1 MDVARRANLD
11 AGHGDAM
18 SRISRLILWVLGF
31 VVVAIA
37 ILALLPSLL
46 GSLLF
51 ALLVFALFDLSSR
64 RYRSGVRTLN
74 SSLRA
79 VSDQQGAIEKVARA
93 FSKGGPLRS
102 RCYEYARRLIAGEDA
117 IGAALASGV
126 PLQLS
131 TAVALSTAPAS
142 PVSTDVGS
150 REVGDNDSPPID
162 PLRELA
168 MMETTSMPAYGQ
180 FLYLGVTAMVTC
192 LVMAFMATSIV
203 PTMEQMFEEFG
214 LSMPLQ
220 WVFEMGPVVWVF
232 VLLGAIG
239 VILVPILN
247 RARKLGVRLP
257 SWVPMTPRMAERR
270 AEVLFGLADGLDA
283 GWPLGRTMALGHRIA
298 QTGWERRA
306 LERAMRDV
314 QQGIEPIES
323 IHRIGWLDSTEAAWL
338 AGANPARAGEL
349 LRGFAAQSVRDA
361 HENTRWI
368 MAWLFPIVV
377 VLLGV
382 SVLLF
387 ALAFFGSLA
396 VLIRGL
402 S

>member
-1 MDVARRANLD
+1 M
-11 AGHGDAM
+11 M
-18 SRISRLILWVLGF
+18 SRISRLLLWVLGF

-37 ILALLPSLL
+37 ILGLLPSLL

-51 ALLVFALFDLSSR
+51 ALLVFALFDLASR
-64 RYRSGVRTLN
+64 RYRSVVRTLN

-93 FSKGGPLRS
+93 FSRSGPLRS

-131 TAVALSTAPAS
+131 TAVALSTASTATAS
-142 PVSTDVGS
+142 SLAGS
-150 REVGDNDSPPID
+150 NGEAASVAGDIDSPPTD

-168 MMETTSMPAYGQ
+168 TMETISMPAYGQ

-192 LVMAFMATSIV
+192 LVMAFLATFIV

-220 WVFEMGPVVWVF
+220 WVFEVGPAVWVL
-232 VLLGAIG
+232 VLLGAIA
-239 VILVPILN
+239 VILVPLLN

-257 SWVPMTPRMAERR
+257 SWIPMTPKMAEKR
-270 AEVLFGLADGLDA
+270 AEVLVGFADGLDA
-283 GWPLGRTMALGHRIA
+283 GWPIGRTMALGHRIA
-298 QTGWERRA
+298 QTRWERQS
-306 LERAMRDV
+306 LERAMRAV
-314 QQGIEPIES
+314 QQGIDPIES
-323 IHRIGWLDSTEAAWL
+323 IHRIGWIDSTEAAWL
-338 AGANPARAGEL
+338 KGASPARAGEL
-349 LRGFAAQSVRDA
+349 LRGFASQSVRDA
-361 HENTRWI
+361 HENIRWI

-377 VLLGV
+377 VLLGIA
-382 SVLLF
+382 VLLF
-387 ALAFFGSLA
+387 AVAFFGSLA

>member
-1 MDVARRANLD
+1 
-11 AGHGDAM
+11 M

-51 ALLVFALFDLSSR
+51 ALLVFALFDLASR

-131 TAVALSTAPAS
+131 TAVALSAPSTSKASATA
-142 PVSTDVGS
+142 STGEGS

-168 MMETTSMPAYGQ
+168 MMESISMPAYGQ
-180 FLYLGVTAMVTC
+180 FLYLGVTAMVTG

-220 WVFEMGPVVWVF
+220 WVFDMGPVVWVF

-298 QTGWERRA
+298 QTGWERRG

-338 AGANPARAGEL
+338 AGANPARTGEL
-349 LRGFAAQSVRDA
+349 LRGFASQSVRDS
-361 HENTRWI
+361 HENIRWI

-377 VLLGV
+377 ILLGV
-382 SVLLF
+382 AVLLF
-387 ALAFFGSLA
+387 AVAFFGSLA